1 MEETPISPA
10 LKVAAGL
17 MFLFLLAPLL
27 VVVPI
32 SFSGDNFMTF
42 PPSSLSFKWYAAI
55 FSDASMTRAFT
66 MSLLLALVVT
76 AISLVVGLAGAYALV
91 RLRPP
96 GAEALASLFAAPLLL
111 PAIVLGLAMLL
122 VLAPMGLLG
131 TFQGLVAAHLV
142 ITLPYAVRVL
152 STALSNL
159 PPAVEEAASTL
170 GASPLIV
177 FRRVTLPMMR
187 SGLVSASALCF
198 LVSFDEVVLSLF
210 MTGPRLQ
217 TLPVA
222 MYNHV
227 DQQADP
233 LAAAISVLLV
243 VMTLVVVVI
252 VDRSIGLT
260 KTFVK

>member
-96 GAEALASLFAAPLLL
+96 GADALASLFAAPLLL

-122 VLAPMGLLG
+122 VLARWVCSHLPGSG
-131 TFQGLVAAHLV
+131 RRPSRDHAALCGARPVHGPV
-142 ITLPYAVRVL
+142 QPA
-152 STALSNL
+152 A
-159 PPAVEEAASTL
+159 AVEEAASTL